1 MLRCAGSVTL
11 RGGGFRG
18 GRAAAAAGRPR
29 PGFPTT
35 PPPLGSQPGLDT
47 NAQRLSGL
55 MYSFWVLRLGR
66 CAGMGGPFWVGV
78 GGGGILCQSYDT
90 FKLQLIIM
98 FYIVVLF
105 FASGDGV
112 L

>member
-1 MLRCAGSVTL
+1 
-11 RGGGFRG
+11 
-18 GRAAAAAGRPR
+18 
-29 PGFPTT
+29 
-35 PPPLGSQPGLDT
+35 
-47 NAQRLSGL
+47 
-55 MYSFWVLRLGR
+55 
-66 CAGMGGPFWVGV
+66 MGGPFWVGV